1 MTSHKKKFIINLL
14 IGFVLI
20 TGGLLVI
27 SYLPFLKTQSEEW
40 YLVTFAIIIL
50 INGGLLFLGS
60 ALVHK
65 VKADLIRRQKL
76 KDQNKKYEFE

>member
-14 IGFVLI
+14 IGFALI

-27 SYLPFLKTQSEEW
+27 SYIPFLKAQSEEW
-40 YLVTFAIIIL
+40 YLVTFSIIIL

-65 VKADLIRRQKL
+65 VKSDLIRRQKQ
-76 KDQNKKYEFE
+76 KDQSKKYEFE

>member
-27 SYLPFLKTQSEEW
+27 SYIPFLKAQSEEW
-40 YLVTFAIIIL
+40 YLVTFSIIIL